1 MMSMNRAKMFS
12 AAMGGCALLAALA
25 LNFTHPEQANAK
37 GIGGSGDSSTTNV
50 YTPPSLTPMSFN
62 PTTMSLGS
70 TATAAAPASTLA
82 TALASPVV
90 KATAAPGC
98 MTNNGVE
105 CP

>member
-1 MMSMNRAKMFS
+1 MRSGRAKMFS
-12 AAMGGCALLAALA
+12 ATIGGCALLAALA

-62 PTTMSLGS
+62 PTAMSMGA
-70 TATAAAPASTLA
+70 TVTAAAPGTTLA
-82 TALASPVV
+82 TSVASPTF